1 MQNQINSL
9 NAAAIATIIANAA
22 KPAVPPTWIEGL
34 EFEAH
39 RVFSPDDVL
48 EGEALMSKHEENVK
62 AMEYLREQAED
73 AVWGMFGGD
82 AKRVMLLNDNPEIAR
97 QVGLAAYH
105 LPYWVFEGEWGR
117 ASVSDKLRNFLR
129 HEKIGLPVSTV
140 NGSEIILGRAIWNV
154 SDGEIFAAVIAR
166 NVKATIVP
174 EVYRLVDG
182 AWKYMPETHVSR
194 ARTYAWAKAH
204 GVKHVPLTYWHIIAA
219 ILAGKTLRTIGD
231 DGTERIIGRFMQE
244 AVEAYIAAAD
254 QSV

>member
-9 NAAAIATIIANAA
+9 NAAAIATIIANAVR
-22 KPAVPPTWIEGL
+22 PAVPPTWIEGL

-39 RVFSPDDVL
+39 HTFSPDDVL

-62 AMEYLREQAED
+62 AMENLREQAED

-97 QVGLAAYH
+97 QVGLAAYR
-105 LPYWVFEGEWGR
+105 LPDWSFVGEWER
-117 ASVSDKLRNFLR
+117 TNVSDDLRKFLR
-129 HEKIGLPVSTV
+129 YEKIGLPISTV
-140 NGSEIILGRAIWNV
+140 NGSELVLGRVICNV
-154 SDGEIFAAVIAR
+154 FDGEIVTAVIAI
-166 NVKATIVP
+166 NIKGTVVP

-182 AWKYMPETHVSR
+182 VWKYVSETHVSR

-204 GVKHVPLTYWHIIAA
+204 GVKHVPLTHWHIMSGV
-219 ILAGKTLRTIGD
+219 LAGETLRTIGD
-231 DGTERIIGRFMQE
+231 DRTERIIGRFMAE